1 MDDQLVQYS
10 SGSVFCKWILSIQYD
25 LEVTN
30 FYPKWPQES
39 HIFWQSPFMIYT
51 VYHLVWKKLKKAI
64 YMMISII
71 TLQEKEKRK
80 MKTEITMSTIID
92 QQYLVEI
99 LDYPMEVRVLV
110 VMLADLSSRPPR
122 TEFVRPFTCAK
133 LFWSVVRI
141 RPSGLWPGL
150 KFPSAVHMD
159 EGTGGPSAN
168 GRREVFSRG
177 VVQADISKWNIKWCC
192 AIPKSEK
199 LKNIKNVK
207 ENIRISIEWLCQK
220 IGDRLVS
227 NDEAREK
234 VSDQAWLR
242 GGKCN
247 WKDRVVE
254 KFYARKGNLTKSNV
268 KSGDFIF
275 SKSFSEVVLTLVLW

>member
-1 MDDQLVQYS
+1 
-10 SGSVFCKWILSIQYD
+10 
-25 LEVTN
+25 
-30 FYPKWPQES
+30 
-39 HIFWQSPFMIYT
+39 
-51 VYHLVWKKLKKAI
+51 
-64 YMMISII
+64 
-71 TLQEKEKRK
+71 
-80 MKTEITMSTIID
+80 
-92 QQYLVEI
+92 
-99 LDYPMEVRVLV
+99 
-110 VMLADLSSRPPR
+110 MLADLSSRPPR
-122 TEFVRPFTCAK
+122 TEFVRPFTCEK

-150 KFPSAVHMD
+150 KFPSAIHMD
-159 EGTGGPSAN
+159 EGTGGPSAD

-177 VVQADISKWNIKWCC
+177 VVQADISKWKIKWCC
-192 AIPKSEK
+192 AIPKSGK
-199 LKNIKNVK
+199 LKNIKNAK